1 MRTYFCL
8 PHYRRLLSLAK
19 SSMGKKEFAAFYETI
34 SELEQ
39 RYAETL
45 SGDVSWFCKKFDYR
59 YQDEPW
65 NNAKDAVER
74 TIRFLSGN
82 EGGGPAGGERK

>member
-1 MRTYFCL
+1 MV
-8 PHYRRLLSLAK
+8 
-19 SSMGKKEFAAFYETI
+19 KK
-34 SELEQ
+34 
-39 RYAETL
+39 YANEL

-74 TIRFLSGN
+74 SIRFLSGN
-82 EGGGPAGGERK
+82 EGAGVEKK